1 MARIQF
7 GESVTIGLSA
17 FRTNR
22 LRTFLTLLGIIIGV
36 LTIVAVVSIIQG
48 LNDFVYD
55 KITMFGTNDFTIT
68 KFSFG
73 IRSLKEWREQLKRKD
88 LTLDDMHL
96 IRKNCQSCE
105 LIGASVETSRT
116 VTYRNKSLKNVEIT
130 GQTHLDHLIG
140 EVSELQRG
148 RHIRKE
154 DEDNSRKVCV
164 IGADVDEHL
173 FPGLDPV
180 GRHLRIGY
188 TRHLIIGLAEKK
200 GKIFGESLDNYI
212 NIPISTF
219 NKLFGT
225 RRSININ
232 VHTSSPEQSATAQEE
247 VRTILRSKR
256 HIPFNKDDDF
266 SFMTAETFIKF
277 YQDISRGIFAGMIAI
292 SSLALLVGG
301 IVVMNIML
309 VAVTERTNEIGI
321 RMAIGAR
328 RRDILVQFLVESATL
343 SAAGGI
349 IGIVLGFLL
358 AKSISLATSI
368 PATLHPLSIVLAVCV
383 SASVGIFFGLYP
395 ANRAAKLDPI
405 EALRSEQ

>member
-7 GESVTIGLSA
+7 GESVGIALSA

-36 LTIVAVVSIIQG
+36 LTIVAVISIIQG

-55 KITMFGTNDFTIT
+55 KIAMFGTNDFSVT
-68 KFSFG
+68 KFSFN
-73 IRSLKEWREQLKRKD
+73 IRSLKEWRELLKRKD
-88 LTLDDMHL
+88 ITLDDMRL
-96 IRKNCQSCE
+96 IRKKCQSCE
-105 LIGASVETSRT
+105 LVGASVETSRT
-116 VTYRNKSLKNVEIT
+116 VTYRNKSLKNVEIS

-140 EVSELQRG
+140 EVLELQRG

-154 DEDNSRKVCV
+154 DEDNSRRVCV
-164 IGADVDEHL
+164 IGADVEEHL

-180 GRHLRIGY
+180 GKHLRIGY
-188 TRHLIIGLAEKK
+188 TKFLIIGLAEKK
-200 GKIFGESLDNYI
+200 GSIFGDSLDNYI
-212 NIPISTF
+212 NIPITTF
-219 NKLFGT
+219 HKIYGT

-232 VHTSSPEQSATAQEE
+232 IHTPSPQQLALAQEE

-256 HIPFNKDDDF
+256 HTPFNKDDDF
-266 SFMTAETFIKF
+266 SYMTAETFIQF
-277 YQDISRGIFAGMIAI
+277 YKDISSGIYAGMIAI

-309 VAVTERTNEIGI
+309 VSVTERTNEIGI
-321 RMAIGAR
+321 RMAVGAR
-328 RRDILVQFLVESATL
+328 RRDILLQFLIESATL

-349 IGIVLGFLL
+349 IGILLGFLL
-358 AKSISLATSI
+358 AKVISLATSI
-368 PATLHPLSIVLAVCV
+368 PAALDPTSIGLAICV

-395 ANRAAKLDPI
+395 ANKASKLNPI
-405 EALRSEQ
+405 EALRSE